1 MTNAEES
8 LLDAQMTATI
18 STKTSQK
25 AVVTARSRVPVLSV
39 ETWPRAVDP
48 PSTDVVAKD
57 GYGLTVPVP
66 TVNILP

>member
-25 AVVTARSRVPVLSV
+25 AVVTARSRRRTGALGRDLAKGRRPSFHGRRHQGWV
-39 ETWPRAVDP
+39 WRYRARSD
-48 PSTDVVAKD
+48 S
-57 GYGLTVPVP
+57 
-66 TVNILP
+66 